1 MASEKNID
9 QSATMVAFPH
19 KHLLGI
25 KQLSPSD
32 IELILQKS
40 AHYFELNRQ
49 ARKGSDLLKGLTQFN
64 LFFENSTRTLMS
76 FEVAG
81 KRMGLDVVDFNAAT
95 SSLKKG
101 ETLAD
106 TAQTLNAMGPAVMV
120 IRHGQ
125 EGAVAAMCAHV
136 TCAIINAGDGS
147 NEHPTQALLDAA
159 TILRHKGSLRDLN
172 ISICGDIAHSRV
184 ARSNIYL
191 LNKMGANITLVGPKN
206 LMPDDLSALNCNHIE
221 SLDDGIKGADVIM
234 MLRIQKERLGDNK
247 TLSDVEYFEQFGL
260 SRERLNKAKTDAIVM
275 HPGPM
280 NRDVEIAGDVADDQT
295 RSVILE
301 QVEMGVAVRMAMLDL
316 LTQNIRQ

>member
-1 MASEKNID
+1 MAQEKNINNA
-9 QSATMVAFPH
+9 ATIGNFKH

-25 KQLSPSD
+25 KQLSVSD
-32 IELILQKS
+32 IELILKKS
-40 AHYFELNRQ
+40 ADYFEHNRQ

-106 TAQTLNAMGPAVMV
+106 TAQTLNAMRPAIMV

-125 EGAVAAMCAHV
+125 EGAVEAMCEHV
-136 TCAIINAGDGS
+136 NCAIINAGDGS

-159 TILRHKGSLRDLN
+159 TILRHKPSLSGLN

-191 LNKMGANITLVGPKN
+191 LNKMDAKIALVGPEN
-206 LMPDDLSALNCNHIE
+206 LMPDDLATLNVTHVE
-221 SLDDGIKGADVIM
+221 DLDQGINGADVIM

-247 TLSDVEYFEQFGL
+247 TLSDMEYFEKFGL
-260 SRERLNKAKTDAIVM
+260 SRERLQHAKPDAIVM

-280 NRDVEIAGDVADDQT
+280 NRDVEISGEVADDLSC
-295 RSVILE
+295 SVILE
-301 QVEMGVAVRMAMLDL
+301 QVEMGVAVRMAMLEL
-316 LTQNIRQ
+316 LCQNNK

>member
-1 MASEKNID
+1 MAQEKNIKPD
-9 QSATMVAFPH
+9 ATMGSFTH

-25 KQLSPSD
+25 AQLSSSD
-32 IELILQKS
+32 IELILDRS
-40 AHYFELNRQ
+40 AHYFEQNRQ
-49 ARKGSDLLKGLTQFN
+49 ARKGNDLLKGLTQFN

-81 KRMGLDVVDFNAAT
+81 KRMGVDVVDFNAAT

-106 TAQTLNAMGPAVMV
+106 TAQTLNAMGPAFMV

-125 EGAVAAMCAHV
+125 EGAVEAMCAHV

-159 TILRHKGSLRDLN
+159 TILRHKPSLKGLN

-191 LNKMGANITLVGPKN
+191 LNKMGANITLVGPKT
-206 LMPDDLSALNCNHIE
+206 LMPDDLAELNVRHIE
-221 SLDDGIKGADVIM
+221 NLDDGIAEADVIM
-234 MLRIQKERLGDNK
+234 MLRIQKERLGDNVV
-247 TLSDVEYFEQFGL
+247 LSDVEYFEKFGL
-260 SRERLNKAKTDAIVM
+260 SRERLAQATPDAIVM

-280 NRDVEIAGDVADDQT
+280 NRDVEISGDVADDKT

-301 QVEMGVAVRMAMLDL
+301 QVEMGVAVRMAVLEL
-316 LTQNIRQ
+316 LSQNIS